1 MHLLICPG
9 HGVNV
14 DPSRPTVHKAW
25 VGIYDYPEEP
35 NLFLQHCSAAVAMAA
50 ANPQSRLVF
59 TGGDTR
65 EAAGRIAEAESYSLI
80 ATTAN

>member
-1 MHLLICPG
+1 
-9 HGVNV
+9 
-14 DPSRPTVHKAW
+14 
-25 VGIYDYPEEP
+25 
-35 NLFLQHCSAAVAMAA
+35 MAA